1 MATNS
6 KVTARDSFIT
16 APDLEMQYRNI
27 GERPFFFYSR
37 FTTFLWL
44 SSALNSIVSSRQ
56 RTMAA
61 TSFRKRKLDDTQD
74 PLTMKKVKSADG
86 SAVPVISESATN
98 PAPQSE
104 GAASASIPVEVPQNT
119 TVAEI
124 NIIKPEKGKKRATPS
139 ADDEKST
146 NGTDSRKRIRKL
158 APPRP
163 FPTVPTS
170 MNATGPR
177 STHVE
182 GKNYICITRKTPL
195 GAYLRRCK
203 DLILKDGYVSIVR

>member
-1 MATNS
+1 
-6 KVTARDSFIT
+6 
-16 APDLEMQYRNI
+16 
-27 GERPFFFYSR
+27 
-37 FTTFLWL
+37 
-44 SSALNSIVSSRQ
+44 
-56 RTMAA
+56 
-61 TSFRKRKLDDTQD
+61 
-74 PLTMKKVKSADG
+74 MKKVKSADG

-119 TVAEI
+119 TVTDT
-124 NIIKPEKGKKRATPS
+124 NTTKPEKGKKRATPP

-146 NGTDSRKRIRKL
+146 TDSRKRIRKL